1 MKANDVAADKQ
12 NPFVI
17 CLHLKPVIMDSFDI
31 VITVEDQEVSLTLQ
45 PEQAFGYK
53 VIYHGTLVGEIASR
67 DNGASWYKVSV
78 EEVTPGIYPMYEHDA
93 SKGIPRIVL
102 DEVTLKQIAEAIS
115 QQEK

>member
-1 MKANDVAADKQ
+1 
-12 NPFVI
+12 
-17 CLHLKPVIMDSFDI
+17 MDSFDI

-45 PEQAFGYK
+45 PEQAYGYK

-67 DNGASWYKVSV
+67 DHGTSWHKVSV

-102 DEVTLKQIAEAIS
+102 DEVTLKQIAEAIR